1 MTALLYL
8 LVVLIWG
15 TTWIAITLQQQADVA
30 ITVSIFYRFALAAG
44 TMMIV
49 LLLARRL
56 RQLAV
61 HDHLFCVAQGICV
74 FAFNFYCFYHAA
86 AYISSGLESVIFS
99 MAVLFNAING
109 MIFFRQRLSP

>member
-15 TTWIAITLQQQADVA
+15 TTWIAITLQQQGDVA

-61 HDHLFCVAQGICV
+61 RDHLFCVAQGICV
-74 FAFNFYCFYHAA
+74 FAFNFYCSHR
-86 AYISSGLESVIFS
+86 SNNL
-99 MAVLFNAING
+99 
-109 MIFFRQRLSP
+109 

>member
-61 HDHLFCVAQGICV
+61 RDHLFALHRGFVFLPLIFTVSIMLRLISVVAWSQL
-74 FAFNFYCFYHAA
+74 FSQWRYC
-86 AYISSGLESVIFS
+86 LMPS
-99 MAVLFNAING
+99 MA
-109 MIFFRQRLSP
+109 